1 PLQCH
6 PYHKLGNKRKTRLNL
21 GETLITNKISLLVG
35 GEAGAGISRSGFLFA
50 KTCLRGGLYV
60 FGAND
65 YQSLIRGG
73 HNFYTVRA
81 CDETVYSQADTVDLL
96 IALNKETILLHKDEL
111 VSGAAVIYDGDQITV
126 TTEEL
131 GRDDIKLIPVPM
143 RKIVKG
149 LEGPTIMENTVALGA
164 AIALLDYDP
173 ELMNN
178 VLMDTFYPKI
188 AEQNIEATKQGYD
201 YIKEHYAAD
210 FGYQLKKTGSAD
222 KKRIF
227 LTGNEAIGLGAL
239 NAGCKFYA
247 AYPMTPA
254 TSILHFFAPLDREYN
269 MIVIQTESEIAAI
282 NMVAGASFAGA
293 RSMTATSG
301 GGFCLMTEG
310 LGMIGMTETSPVIVL
325 VQRPGPSTGLPTYT
339 AQGDL
344 RFAIHASQGEF
355 PRVVIAPGD
364 VEESYYLTLEAF
376 NLAEKFQIPAIIISD
391 KYLAESNGTA
401 EPFDQNRIKIDRGN
415 LITDDKYSGKE
426 EYKRHMFTENGV
438 SPRAMPGTRGA
449 IVRTNADEHNELGY
463 TTEDPVLSTK
473 MADKRFKK
481 LEDLTKELENH
492 ETVKLHGPKEADA
505 TIIGWGSTKGTIL
518 EAMKLLNKDGI
529 KINYLQMVYLH
540 PFPAGKVQEILR
552 SAKKSII
559 VENNKTSQL
568 SSLIREHLLRT
579 VEHKLLKYD
588 GRPFNPEAL
597 ARSIREVL

>member
-1 PLQCH
+1 M
-6 PYHKLGNKRKTRLNL
+6 
-21 GETLITNKISLLVG
+21 ITNKISLLVG
-35 GEAGAGISRSGFLFA
+35 GEAGAGITRSGFLFA

-81 CDETVYSQADTVDLL
+81 DAEMVYSQADTIDLL
-96 IALNKETILLHKDEL
+96 LALNKETILLHKQEL
-111 VSGAAVIYDGDQITV
+111 VSGAGIIYDGDQITI
-126 TTEEL
+126 TDEEL
-131 GRDDIKLIPVPM
+131 GRNNIKLYSVPL
-143 RKIVKG
+143 RKTVKE
-149 LEGPTIMENTVALGA
+149 LEGPPIMENTVALGA

-173 ELMNN
+173 ELLNE
-178 VLMDTFYPKI
+178 VLRDTFSPKT
-188 AEQNIEATKQGYD
+188 AELNIEAAKQGYN
-201 YIKEHYAAD
+201 YTTEHYRNN
-210 FGYQLKKTGSAD
+210 FGYKLKKTASAG
-222 KKRIF
+222 KHKIF

-239 NAGCKFYA
+239 NAGCKLYA

-254 TSILHFFAPLDREYN
+254 TPILHFLAPLDREYK
-269 MIVIQTESEIAAI
+269 MVVIQVENEIAAV
-282 NMVAGASFAGA
+282 NMVAGASFTGV

-301 GGFCLMTEG
+301 GGFCLMSEG

-355 PRVVIAPGD
+355 PRVVIAPGN
-364 VEESYYLTLEAF
+364 VEECFCKTIEAF

-391 KYLAESNGTA
+391 KYLAESNETA
-401 EPFDQNRIKIDRGN
+401 EPFDQHRIRIDRGQ
-415 LITDDKYSGKE
+415 LITETEYTGKE
-426 EYKRHMFTENGV
+426 EYKRHKFTENGI
-438 SPRAMPGTRGA
+438 SPRAIPGTKGA

-463 TTEDPVLSTK
+463 TTEDPALATK

-481 LEDLTKELENH
+481 LDALTKELENY
-492 ETVKLHGPKEADA
+492 ETVKLYGPEEADA
-505 TIIGWGSTKGTIL
+505 TIIAWGSTKGPIR
-518 EAMKLLNKDGI
+518 EAMKILSNEDI
-529 KINYLQMVYLH
+529 TVNYLQIVYLT
-540 PFPAGKVQEILR
+540 PFPASKIQKIQQ
-552 SAKKSII
+552 SAKKTII

-579 VEHKLLKYD
+579 VDHKILKYD

-597 ARSIREVL
+597 ARSIKEVL